1 MKPRFSFNYAF
12 TIMAGILAITTVGFI
27 EGRGYYQEIF
37 NSGTGNDADLA
48 WSRMSKTMPNVVELA
63 FKNSLTG
70 GEKGKFI
77 WLPWS
82 DADMLDWSLFDYNDH
97 FTLEQAGYPKKD
109 DLKNYP
115 IKAIW
120 GVDNTCRIP
129 SGFTPTGSMPGLC
142 PNYDPASV
150 SHGSGKQCPPC
161 NPAAACPPC

>member
-1 MKPRFSFNYAF
+1 
-12 TIMAGILAITTVGFI
+12 
-27 EGRGYYQEIF
+27 
-37 NSGTGNDADLA
+37 
-48 WSRMSKTMPNVVELA
+48 MPNVVELA